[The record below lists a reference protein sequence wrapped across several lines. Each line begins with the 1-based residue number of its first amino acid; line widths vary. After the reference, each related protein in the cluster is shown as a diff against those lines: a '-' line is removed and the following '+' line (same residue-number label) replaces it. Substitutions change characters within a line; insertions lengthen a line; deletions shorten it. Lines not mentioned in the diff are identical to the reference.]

1 MEDTEPMGVS
11 KNVSIKGMCYFYQWK
26 ERKIVLV
33 DNAVM
38 AQEFSVDRFSF
49 HLASYVL

>member
-11 KNVSIKGMCYFYQWK
+11 KNINIKGICYFYQWK

-38 AQEFSVDRFSF
+38 VQEFPVDLLF
-49 HLASYVL
+49 L